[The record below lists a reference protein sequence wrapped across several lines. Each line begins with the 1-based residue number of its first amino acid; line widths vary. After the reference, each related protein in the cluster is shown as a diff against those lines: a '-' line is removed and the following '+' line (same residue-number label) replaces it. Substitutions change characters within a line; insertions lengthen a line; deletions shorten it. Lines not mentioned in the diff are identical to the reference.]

1 MRLKFFHFAKS
12 NRHRERDRPMD
23 ETTEAKKGKQTL
35 DGGGE
40 QTESGILFASR
51 EKLIIC
57 RRAVTAES
65 GPTISIR
72 NIARGDSS
80 VKMLNRQ
87 RLSLFLSLP
96 LPPSASHSS
105 PIDSWK
111 KENPLNYHSLTEYTD
126 NKNANRS
133 VFHRG
138 KLPFHV

>member
-1 MRLKFFHFAKS
+1 MKIFENEEREEKNWNKRGGGDDASSTGCQLLLSCMRLKFFHFAKS

-23 ETTEAKKGKQTL
+23 ETTEAKKGKQTRV

-72 NIARGDSS
+72 NIAR
-80 VKMLNRQ
+80 
-87 RLSLFLSLP
+87 
-96 LPPSASHSS
+96 
-105 PIDSWK
+105 
-111 KENPLNYHSLTEYTD
+111 
-126 NKNANRS
+126 
-133 VFHRG
+133 RG
-138 KLPFHV
+138 FIS